1 MATREEQ
8 WKEENQGWLD
18 KGIDWIFDF
27 FEQTPPDKNYVGI
40 TTDIQNLKKD
50 EDATQRDYYDILA
63 RINEYHEE
71 HPDKGPGFSI
81 DGIGTPWGNMMQG
94 QRMGLLDE
102 MDKKFPDR
110 GKEDYNFREFEKA
123 YAIKDPDK
131 REKRIAQLR
140 TQYDPKQRSP
150 HIEKGRPFVESDV
163 TEAIYEGALKKPE
176 APYTGPFGKLGEHFS
191 KNAAA
196 RDKLFSM
203 LGSMGREFVKPIEP
217 GKEAAGA
224 LLPTLSRGLGKGETE
239 YAAKRAAAAKTALD
253 MATAQQKISPLQ
265 YYSSK
270 MQEARLMVP
279 KNTPGGPDGAEGKR
293 WIGNY
298 LRSIGIPG
306 QAVDLSSTI
315 DSLRMQLMQ
324 VGGDEKETKRIQGLI
339 DQYNSQLQDIV
350 TQSIGGS
357 SVTNIIPY
365 SPT

>member
-18 KGIDWIFDF
+18 KGIDWVFDF
-27 FEQTPPDKNYVGI
+27 FKQTPPDKNYVGI

-50 EDATQRDYYDILA
+50 EDATQRDYYDMLA

-81 DGIGTPWGNMMQG
+81 DAIGTPWGNMMQG

-163 TEAIYEGALKKPE
+163 TEAILAGKLKRPEDPYE
-176 APYTGPFGKLGEHFS
+176 GPFGKLGEYFS

-196 RDKLFSM
+196 RDKLFQYMSSIGKEM
-203 LGSMGREFVKPIEP
+203 VKPIEP
-217 GKEAAGA
+217 GQAAAGA
-224 LLPTLSRGLGKGETE
+224 LLPTLSRGITKGEEE
-239 YAAKRAAAAKTALD
+239 YASKQAAAAKTALD
-253 MATAQQKISPLQ
+253 IASARQKISPLQ

-270 MQEARLMVP
+270 MQEARLAVP
-279 KNTPGGPDGAEGKR
+279 QGTDPDSAEGKR
-293 WIGNY
+293 WIGKY
-298 LRSIGIPG
+298 LLSVGVPG
-306 QAVDLSSTI
+306 QVVDLTSSLE
-315 DSLRMQLMQ
+315 SLNLQKLSAQDDTER
-324 VGGDEKETKRIQGLI
+324 KRLQDLI
-339 DQYNSQLQDIV
+339 DKINRQIQDLV
-350 TQSIGGS
+350 SQSIGGS

-365 SPT
+365 SP

>member
-18 KGIDWIFDF
+18 KGIDWVFDF
-27 FEQTPPDKNYVGI
+27 FKQTPPDKNYVGI

-50 EDATQRDYYDILA
+50 EDATQRDYYDMLA

-81 DGIGTPWGNMMQG
+81 DAIGTPWGNMMQG

-123 YAIKDPDK
+123 YVIKDPDK

-196 RDKLFSM
+196 RDKLFQY

-224 LLPTLSRGLGKGETE
+224 LVPTLSRGLRKGEE
-239 YAAKRAAAAKTALD
+239 GYAAKQAAAAKTALD
-253 MATAQQKISPLQ
+253 MATARQKINPLQ

-270 MQEARLMVP
+270 MQEARLAVP
-279 KNTPGGPDGAEGKR
+279 QGTDPDSAEGKR
-293 WIGNY
+293 WIGKY
-298 LRSIGIPG
+298 LLSVGIPG
-306 QAVDLSSTI
+306 QVVDLTSSLE
-315 DSLRMQLMQ
+315 SLNIQKLSAQDDTER
-324 VGGDEKETKRIQGLI
+324 KRLQDLI
-339 DQYNSQLQDIV
+339 DKINRQIQDLV
-350 TQSIGGS
+350 SQSIGGS

>member
-18 KGIDWIFDF
+18 KGIDWVFDF
-27 FEQTPPDKNYVGI
+27 FKQTPPDKNYVGI

-50 EDATQRDYYDILA
+50 EDATQRDYYDMLA

-94 QRMGLLDE
+94 QRMSLLDE

-163 TEAIYEGALKKPE
+163 TEAILAGKLKRPEDPYE
-176 APYTGPFGKLGEHFS
+176 GPFGKLGEYFS

-196 RDKLFSM
+196 RDKLFQYMSSIGKEM
-203 LGSMGREFVKPIEP
+203 VKPIEP
-217 GKEAAGA
+217 GQAAAGA
-224 LLPTLSRGLGKGETE
+224 LLPTLSRGITKGEEE
-239 YAAKRAAAAKTALD
+239 YASKQAAAAKTALD
-253 MATAQQKISPLQ
+253 IASARQKISPLQ

-270 MQEARLMVP
+270 MQEARLAVP
-279 KNTPGGPDGAEGKR
+279 QGTDPDSAEGKR
-293 WIGNY
+293 WIGKY
-298 LRSIGIPG
+298 LLSVGIPG
-306 QAVDLSSTI
+306 QVVDLTSSLE
-315 DSLRMQLMQ
+315 SLNLQKLSAQDDTER
-324 VGGDEKETKRIQGLI
+324 KRLQDLI
-339 DQYNSQLQDIV
+339 DKINRQIQDLV
-350 TQSIGGS
+350 SQSIGGS

-365 SPT
+365 SP